1 MHAVAVLS
9 EQDEV
14 LLLNVQLLLKR
25 IGSVPACRMA
35 TLANIAASKIAD
47 VLQIAKDQEPANPPF

>member
-1 MHAVAVLS
+1 MHTLIKLTDEEQVTLLS
-9 EQDEV
+9 AEV
-14 LLLNVQLLLKR
+14 LLKR